1 MQKWILWEKVVR
13 GRRWN
18 AKRGS
23 ATLMVCHSGI
33 WRDGDDNDGDDNDG
47 DGGNDGI
54 AHWLS

>member
-23 ATLMVCHSGI
+23 ATLMVCHSASGI
-33 WRDGDDNDGDDNDG
+33 WRDGDDNDG

-54 AHWLS
+54 DHWLS